1 MWFVIAGVRKVEP
14 RARPRF
20 TKSTH
25 LFSNV
30 DPTGIPGMLP
40 NTSLQPGRSSAG
52 TGAGN
57 ERIIGIEKRG
67 THARCALSKI
77 GFTLNTISERYEVWA
92 WVE

>member
-1 MWFVIAGVRKVEP
+1 MIAGVREVEA

-25 LFSNV
+25 RFSKV
-30 DPTGIPGMLP
+30 EPTGMPEMSP
-40 NTSLQPGRSSAG
+40 NMSLRPGRSSAG

-57 ERIIGIEKRG
+57 ERIIWTEKRG
-67 THARCALSKI
+67 THERCVLWKI

-92 WVE
+92 RVE